1 MRWYFSHGTRV
12 GLALGLMT
20 LVSLGLFIFGAKA
33 NHSSEFSYLIWN
45 LFLAWIPL
53 GLSLWLSKVLQR
65 KVWSSWEG
73 LLATLLW
80 IGFLPNSFYMVTDFI
95 HIQEVPRID
104 LLYDVVMFSSFIFTG
119 LLLGFIS
126 LYIVHQSLLQRL
138 SRRTAHG
145 VVAGVLFV
153 CSFAIYLGRDLRWN
167 TWDILVNPGGILI
180 DVSERFLHPLTYSPA
195 YTTTIIF
202 FVLLGSVYTVGW
214 QLTRAMRYQKI
225 MDDKERDCIT

>member
-1 MRWYFSHGTRV
+1 
-12 GLALGLMT
+12 MT
-20 LVSLGLFIFGAKA
+20 LASLGLFMFGASA

-53 GLSLWLSKVLQR
+53 CLSLWLNKILQR
-65 KVWSSWEG
+65 KVWSSWEA
-73 LLATLLW
+73 LLASALW

-95 HIQEVPRID
+95 HIQEVPRVD

-126 LYIVHQSLLQRL
+126 LYIIHQSLMQRL
-138 SRRTAHG
+138 RRRTAHA
-145 VVAGVLFV
+145 VVGGILFV

-202 FVLLGSVYTVGW
+202 FVLLGTVYTVGW

-225 MDDKERDCIT
+225 VDDKERDCIT

>member
-12 GLALGLMT
+12 GLALGL
-20 LVSLGLFIFGAKA
+20 LSLASLGLFAAGALA
-33 NHSSEFSYLIWN
+33 NHSSAFSYLIWN
-45 LFLAWIPL
+45 LFLAWVPL
-53 GLSLWLSKVLQR
+53 GLSLWLNKVLQR
-65 KVWSSWEG
+65 KLWSSWEG
-73 LLATLLW
+73 LLASVLW

-95 HIQEVPRID
+95 HIQEAPRVD

-126 LYIVHQSLLQRL
+126 LYIIHHALLQRL
-138 SRRTAHG
+138 SRRLAHL
-145 VVAGVLFV
+145 VVAGILFV

-202 FVLLGSVYTVGW
+202 FVLLSTVYIVGW
-214 QLTRAMRYQKI
+214 QLARAMRYQKR
-225 MDDKERDCIT
+225 MDDLDRS